1 MSTSP
6 LVFTGIST
14 YSSDF
19 QTILQRQQQIDQLPI
34 KALQNRQT
42 DNINKKQALVALD
55 PIVGNLGSA
64 VAALGSIAA
73 NQGLVASTS
82 DSSTVSIVNTSAM
95 SPTNFTISNIQSLA
109 TAASET
115 SLKGYADSTTVPVSV
130 AGQNKVDLV
139 VGSNTYHLDLTGKN
153 NLTGLRDAINNAGA
167 GVNASILT
175 TGAGNYLTISSN
187 ALGATTLALNDV
199 PAATSTITNTGTG
212 TETSLIGYPDTN
224 STAVSPT
231 GKVDFTI
238 GSSTYHLNIAGSN
251 NLTGL
256 MNAINGSGAAVT
268 ASITNS
274 GGSNYLQIVANGG
287 PAAMSLTNVATN
299 LISQTNQ
306 GTNADFMLNGTI
318 HITRASNV
326 ISDVVPG
333 VSFTLKNTTAGTVN
347 LGLAS
352 DSTQLSNA
360 LQTFVTTYNAVVD
373 QIQQQVGSSAG
384 PLGGDAMIRTIS
396 EDMRALTGYGVKGGT
411 TVSSLY
417 DVGITFED
425 TSGHLTFDQSRFA
438 SLSASQI
445 SDAFKF
451 FGSSTTGFGQ
461 LAGNFTQLTDP
472 ITGVMRLQEDGFDTE
487 NNHIT
492 DQINV
497 LNIRAKQMEASMS
510 AKLQQ
515 ADALAAELQSQQTSL
530 NAAIQSI
537 NYVTYGK
544 VTNANGQ

>member
-34 KALQNRQT
+34 KALQNKQT

-73 NQGLVASTS
+73 NQGLVATSS
-82 DSSTVSIVNTSAM
+82 DSSTVSIVNTSAT
-95 SPTNFTISNIQSLA
+95 SPTNFTISNIQTLA

-175 TGAGNYLTISSN
+175 TGSGNYLTISSN
-187 ALGATTLALNDV
+187 SLGATTLALNDV

-212 TETSLIGYPDTN
+212 TETSLTGYPDTN

-287 PAAMSLTNVATN
+287 PATMTLTNVATN

-347 LGLAS
+347 LSLAS

-360 LQTFVTTYNAVVD
+360 LQTFVTNYNAVVD

-384 PLGGDAMIRTIS
+384 SLGGDALIRTIS

-417 DVGITFED
+417 DIGITFED
-425 TSGHLTFDQSRFA
+425 TSGHLTFNAGRFA
-438 SLSASQI
+438 SLSSAQI

-461 LAGNFTQLTDP
+461 LASNFTQLTDP

-487 NNHIT
+487 NNQLN

-497 LNIRAKQMEASMS
+497 LNTRAKQMEAGMS
-510 AKLQQ
+510 ARLQQ

-544 VTNANGQ
+544 VVSATGQ

>member
-6 LVFTGIST
+6 LVFTGISA

-34 KALQNRQT
+34 KALQNKQT

-64 VAALGSIAA
+64 VAELGSIAA
-73 NQGLVASTS
+73 NQGLVASSS
-82 DSSTVSIVNTSAM
+82 DSSTVAIVNTSAT

-175 TGAGNYLTISSN
+175 TGSDNYLTISAN

-212 TETSLIGYPDTN
+212 TETSLTGYPDTN
-224 STAVSPT
+224 SAAVSPT

-238 GSSTYHLNIAGSN
+238 GSSTYHLNIANSN

-268 ASITNS
+268 ASIVNS

-287 PAAMSLTNVATN
+287 PAAMSLNNVSTN

-333 VSFTLKNTTAGTVN
+333 VSFTLKNTTAGTVK

-384 PLGGDAMIRTIS
+384 PLGGEAVIRTIM

-417 DVGITFED
+417 DLGITFED
-425 TSGHLTFDQSRFA
+425 TSGHLTFNAGRFA
-438 SLSASQI
+438 SLSSTQI

-461 LAGNFTQLTDP
+461 LASNFTQLTDP

-487 NNHIT
+487 NNQFN

-497 LNIRAKQMEASMS
+497 LNTRAKQMEAGMS